1 MMKAVRKYLALIL
14 AIVMCLSLVAC
25 GSADEEPAEASSDEE
40 VTEDESAAEAE
51 EAETE
56 AVDDAYAPYI
66 GHWLYDEYG
75 LYIDIR
81 NDNTWAAYSYYAE
94 DKGHGTAEVTGDF
107 LTLHSDTG
115 NDFDTYTLNGDNAMT
130 DGESDTLS
138 RVDNII
144 FLPNPL
150 FELGQTAHFPDKFQ
164 DVTVKYPIE
173 MKATERDDIQYTLD
187 FSPVMANSQIAD
199 YYSSVLLTFMP
210 IQDYDPY
217 LCNGS
222 GQAKKAM
229 EVMINNIFKRMYG
242 PYLVKSIGTN
252 FQDHGNYYS
261 ITGFMWLDGSIYTTD
276 IDQAVRGCME
286 VRYYGPTGYV
296 LVGTSVAF
304 DSRIQNYYDICNQMM
319 DSVDYNPGWSTA
331 PKPVPAQPP
340 ANAKTTNKTT
350 KKTSSGQTVETFYW
364 YDSDGDIWYFNGYTS
379 EFVGFGEHGYIDD
392 DTGEYMEANDAGWA
406 DEEDVTYYDDYDP
419 WSDPGDGE
427 DAWSDPG
434 DYSDYGDTY
443 DDYSYD
449 DFGDDD
455 W

>member
-1 MMKAVRKYLALIL
+1 MKALKKYLALIL
-14 AIVMCLSLVAC
+14 AMMMCLSLTAC
-25 GSADEEPAEASSDEE
+25 GAADEETAEVTSEAEAAD
-40 VTEDESAAEAE
+40 DAAVAE
-51 EAETE
+51 ESEP
-56 AVDDAYAPYI
+56 APAKESSSGFV
-66 GHWLYDEYG
+66 GHWLYDNYA
-75 LYIDIR
+75 LYIEIR
-81 NDNTWAAYSYYAE
+81 DDNTWSAYSFHAE
-94 DKGHGTAEVTGDF
+94 EKGKGTAELSGDTM
-107 LTLHSDTG
+107 TLHSSDG
-115 NDFDTYTLNGDNAMT
+115 DDFDTYTLNGDNAMV
-130 DGESDTLS
+130 DSAEDTLS

-173 MKATERDDIQYTLD
+173 MNVRERDDILYTLD
-187 FSPVMANSQIAD
+187 FSAVMGEKMAD
-199 YYSSVLLTFMP
+199 NYSTILLTFQP
-210 IQDYDPY
+210 ITDYDPY

-222 GQAKKAM
+222 GQAKRAM
-229 EVMINNIFKRMYG
+229 EIMINNIFKQMYG

-261 ITGFMWLDGSIYTTD
+261 ITGFMWLDGSIYEND

-296 LVGTSVAF
+296 LVGTTVSLE
-304 DSRIQNYYDICNQMM
+304 SRIQDYYDICNQMM
-319 DSVDYNPGWSTA
+319 DSVEYNPGWSTA

-406 DEEDVTYYDDYDP
+406 DDDDVTYYDDYDP
-419 WSDPGDGE
+419 WSDPGDGD

-434 DYSDYGDTY
+434 DYSDAGDSY

-449 DFGDDD
+449 DYSYDFGDDD